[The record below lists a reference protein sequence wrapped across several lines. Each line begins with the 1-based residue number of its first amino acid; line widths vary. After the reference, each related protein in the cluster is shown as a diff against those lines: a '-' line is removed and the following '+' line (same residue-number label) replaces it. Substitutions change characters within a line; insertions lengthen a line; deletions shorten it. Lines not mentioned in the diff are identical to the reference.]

1 MSNRKMD
8 KSSTHANSELIRI
21 LSEIPKDI
29 ENLNPGE
36 YQKLI
41 DQIYKAFINDHPN
54 FESS

>member
-8 KSSTHANSELIRI
+8 KSSTHANSELLRI